1 MSNKVLGRELIED
14 ISAFGRKLRAVFDAL
29 VKERSMTLPRIR
41 VFLMLNRK
49 DGISQ
54 KELADKLELETPT
67 LVRILDT
74 MEGQGFVERRV
85 AGSDRRA
92 KEIHLTETGRHAAG
106 EFEEFAW
113 DIRNQILAGIPEA
126 DLKTALDVIR
136 QMQANLQT
144 VRASAGDAG

>member
-1 MSNKVLGRELIED
+1 
-14 ISAFGRKLRAVFDAL
+14 
-29 VKERSMTLPRIR
+29 MTLPRIR
-41 VFLMLNRK
+41 VFIMLIRK

-74 MEGQGFVERRV
+74 MEGQGFVVRRV

-92 KEIHLTETGRHAAG
+92 KEIHLTETGRQAAE
-106 EFEEFAW
+106 EFEDFAW
-113 DIRNQILAGIPEA
+113 DIRNQILAGISEA
-126 DLKTALDVIR
+126 DLRTALAVVR

-144 VRASAGDAG
+144 VRAS